1 MKRIEKYTIIIGIIL
16 LLCCGCK
23 KKALPAPEYPLSLD
37 VLNTILKE
45 ESLEWTVTET
55 ASVQDKHFTYT
66 LSDSEQKMICLIST
80 AKGNGDG
87 RFLQIAFLS
96 SPTNISTVL
105 PYENW
110 GSAITLAQMLYGNF
124 QSKTQI
130 NDALAAAENDEF
142 TIYDIQNPPSEL
154 SCKKFQWKKRFNQT
168 NCIVTFLQFPEENDR
183 LSLESIVLYDSDE
196 FMQRSISKERNY

>member
-1 MKRIEKYTIIIGIIL
+1 MEWWRCRGEGSSRVKEL
-16 LLCCGCK
+16 LLESEQTGI
-23 KKALPAPEYPLSLD
+23 LDHFGHSYIYSLD

-110 GSAITLAQMLYGNF
+110 GRAITLAQMLYGNF
-124 QSKTQI
+124 QSKTT
-130 NDALAAAENDEF
+130 DCLWSPLF
-142 TIYDIQNPPSEL
+142 CMTL
-154 SCKKFQWKKRFNQT
+154 M
-168 NCIVTFLQFPEENDR
+168 
-183 LSLESIVLYDSDE
+183 SL
-196 FMQRSISKERNY
+196 

>member
-1 MKRIEKYTIIIGIIL
+1 MSAVIFSLFEIYKRFIQYSFHFSGKASRQEYWTILATHIFI
-16 LLCCGCK
+16 
-23 KKALPAPEYPLSLD
+23 SLD

-96 SPTNISTVL
+96 SPTNISTYL
-105 PYENW
+105 PPIDT
-110 GSAITLAQMLYGNF
+110 GAASCTDIPDLTLGNSF
-124 QSKTQI
+124 H
-130 NDALAAAENDEF
+130 
-142 TIYDIQNPPSEL
+142 
-154 SCKKFQWKKRFNQT
+154 
-168 NCIVTFLQFPEENDR
+168 
-183 LSLESIVLYDSDE
+183 
-196 FMQRSISKERNY
+196 